1 MKELLTPNFG
11 SEPIKFKDLIDHGW
25 MSESTNPEQ
34 QNQKILIAEDF
45 PGVYVLYAP
54 TTESWL
60 YVGKAQS
67 LVKRINDRKHTAV
80 IRARKKYNPLY
91 ISFYRLENASWNNLN
106 RKKQEKLRKE
116 LIRFEGQM
124 IGVLNPSLN
133 GGNVRWESPDELPS
147 IRSNLSTNQAR
158 AYPEN
163 HQQRKMFSP
172 WLDWVDRRE

>member
-1 MKELLTPNFG
+1 MKKLLKPNFG
-11 SEPIKFKDLIDHGW
+11 SEPIKFKDLIDQGW

-34 QNQKILIAEDF
+34 QNKKILIAEDF

-67 LVKRINDRKHTAV
+67 LVKRINNRKHTAV

-91 ISFYRLENASWNNLN
+91 IIFYRLENDSWNNLTI
-106 RKKQEKLRKE
+106 KKQEKIRQE
-116 LIRFEGQM
+116 LIRFEGYM
-124 IGVLNPSLN
+124 IGELNPSWN
-133 GGNVRWESPDELPS
+133 GGKVYWDAPSELPS
-147 IRSNLSTNQAR
+147 IMSNPFIKNQAR

-163 HQQRKMFSP
+163 RQHRKIFSP
-172 WLDWVDRRE
+172 WIDWF